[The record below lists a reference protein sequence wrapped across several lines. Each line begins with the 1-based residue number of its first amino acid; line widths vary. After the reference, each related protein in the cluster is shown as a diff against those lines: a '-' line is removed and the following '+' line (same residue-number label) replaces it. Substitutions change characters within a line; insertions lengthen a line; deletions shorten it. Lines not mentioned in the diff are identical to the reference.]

1 MDDEMSP
8 EGRRLIELTRAAR
21 TPRMEDKQRVR
32 RTLALSL
39 AAGAAAAPGIA
50 DGAFALKAATA
61 GTAGTVK
68 AAGLAASVKFA
79 LSAVLVASV
88 GTGAYVWQGAAKR
101 KASSVAPSA
110 TTEVAA
116 PVAAPAPPPVVESA
130 PVESAPAVAPIE
142 AAPDPLLAEVGLL
155 HRAQQAWR
163 GGNAKRALQLAQ
175 QHAKEYPR
183 SALALERD
191 ALRVFTM
198 CALGQKRQARII
210 AKDLMKRAPRSPLRT
225 SVAES
230 CGIR

>member
-1 MDDEMSP
+1 MSP
-8 EGRRLIELTRAAR
+8 EARRLIELTRAAR
-21 TPRMEDKQRVR
+21 TPRMEDKERVR

-50 DGAFALKAATA
+50 DGALALKAATA

-68 AAGLAASVKFA
+68 AAGVAATVKLA
-79 LSAVLVASV
+79 LSALVVASV
-88 GTGAYVWQGAAKR
+88 GSGAYLWQASKRQATPVAANPP
-101 KASSVAPSA
+101 A
-110 TTEVAA
+110 EVVA
-116 PVAAPAPPPVVESA
+116 PVAAPAPVVEAPA
-130 PVESAPAVAPIE
+130 PVPVETAPATATETVT
-142 AAPDPLLAEVGLL
+142 DPLLAEVGLL

-175 QHAKEYPR
+175 QHAKQYPH

-198 CALGQKRQARII
+198 CALGQKKQARTI